1 MKRLLI
7 LFVLLLL
14 LLIACESNDANG
26 LNEDTVTIYMAVLD
40 NDPSGA
46 MSEARDRFNNEHE
59 HIQVEF
65 ITLSNDA
72 SEAHS
77 QIVTQLTAQSRLDIV
92 NMDVIWVAEF
102 AEAGWLMP
110 LDDLFTDDIRENFLE
125 GQVEAMYYDD
135 HIWGVPWLNDMHPLW
150 YREDLLNE
158 YGYEVP
164 ETYEE
169 SIETIQAIQE
179 FEDINGFSMHWG
191 LGEQLVVSF
200 SEFLQAN
207 NGDFFDDDGQVIV
220 NEPEAVESLQFMV
233 DMISDYE
240 VVSQSAIE
248 SITPEESRISF
259 TQGQAI
265 FNQNWGY
272 IYSLNQQD
280 DSPVKD
286 LTWIANNLSF
296 EDGRSANAV
305 GGWNYG
311 IASYTDHP
319 DEAWEVIEWF
329 TGFELQKAI
338 SLGGQLGTNLEIYD
352 DEEVIDA
359 NPYINEYLEA
369 AQYPAIRPI
378 HPEYSQISDITQYHI
393 HTALM
398 REVSAQE
405 ALDNIASEIESLD

>member
-1 MKRLLI
+1 MKRILM

-14 LLIACESNDANG
+14 LAACGSEGASSSS
-26 LNEDTVTIYMAVLD
+26 EETVTIYMAVLD

-46 MSEARDRFNNEHE
+46 VSAARDRFNEEHE
-59 HIQVEF
+59 HLEVEF
-65 ITLSNDA
+65 VTLSNDA

-110 LDDLFTDDIRENFLE
+110 LDDRFTVEKQGNFLQ

-158 YGYEVP
+158 YGYQVP
-164 ETYEE
+164 ETYQE
-169 SIETIQAIQE
+169 SIEIIHAIQE

-191 LGEQLVVSF
+191 RGEQLIVSF
-200 SEFLQAN
+200 TEFLQAN
-207 NGDFFDDDGQVIV
+207 NGDFFDDNGQVII
-220 NEPEAVESLQFMV
+220 NQPEAVEALQFMV
-233 DMISDYE
+233 DMISDYQ

-248 SITPEESRISF
+248 NITPEEARIPF

-272 IYSLNQQD
+272 VYSLNQQD

-286 LTWIANNLSF
+286 LTWIANNPSF
-296 EDGRSANAV
+296 EGGRSANAV

-329 TGFELQKAI
+329 TSFELQKEI
-338 SLGGQLGTNLEIYD
+338 SLGGQLGTNLAIYE
-352 DEEVIDA
+352 DEEIVEA

-378 HPEYSQISDITQYHI
+378 HPEYSQISDMAQFHI
-393 HTALM
+393 HTALLG
-398 REVSAQE
+398 EVSAQE
-405 ALDNIASEIESLD
+405 ALDNLANEIEQLN